1 MTRTKLLW
9 KCIPDDFTSHGH
21 KWVVGKWFHVNGKIE
36 LCKNGFHASPTIL
49 DAMRYVNPGWV
60 CRVKV
65 KGSSQDDGDKSAWSD
80 MMVVKRCA
88 WTKEMSVEL
97 AIYAAEL
104 VLPIFEK
111 QYPDDKRPAEAIA
124 AAKKWLADPS
134 EENRIAAYVAHAAYA
149 AAYDAAR
156 SAHAAAY
163 VAYAA
168 AHAADAAARD
178 AAYAAAHAADA
189 AAYAAAY
196 DAARSAHA
204 AACAAAYDAA
214 RSTYAA
220 CAAYDA
226 SAATLK
232 KIDCKIKQLLGIRRT
247 R

>member
-134 EENRIAAYVAHAAYA
+134 EENRIATYA
-149 AAYDAAR
+149 AACAAR
-156 SAHAAAY
+156 SAHAAACS
-163 VAYAA
+163 AA
-168 AHAADAAARD
+168 C
-178 AAYAAAHAADA
+178 
-189 AAYAAAY
+189 
-196 DAARSAHA
+196 AARSAHA

-214 RSTYAA
+214 RSAYAA
-220 CAAYDA
+220 DAAYAASAA

-232 KIDCKIKQLLGIRRT
+232 KIDHKIKQLLGIRRT